1 MNTKNRY
8 YDIDWLRVLGMVGI
22 FLFHNARFFNDEDW
36 HVKNNQLDFGISVF
50 VAILNQFIMP
60 LFFILSAF
68 AIYYA
73 LKHRTGIEFLRERV
87 RRLLIPLLF
96 GIFVLI
102 PPQVYIERV
111 SHGEFR
117 GSFFEFL
124 PHYFDGW
131 YGFGGNFAW
140 MGLHLWYLLMLFL
153 FSAIMLPVFQRMN
166 QSSPSRLA
174 DFFTKRFAVYLFFI
188 PIGIIEML
196 VNLSPE
202 TVGRRDFGGWSP
214 LTYLVI
220 FFFGYVLMTDER
232 YRPAIERVRFVSL
245 TLSLLAMTIGFTLVL
260 AFDVSTYHPAFSWI
274 RAFNTWMWLLT
285 FLGFASHHLNFNN
298 GFLKYANEAVLPF
311 YILHQTVI
319 VVIGFFIANWDWVVF
334 SKYLFLAFTSFLIIM
349 LLYEF
354 VVKRINLLRFL
365 FGMK

>member
-1 MNTKNRY
+1 MA
-8 YDIDWLRVLGMVGI
+8 GI
-22 FLFHNARFFNDEDW
+22 FLFHNARFFNEEDW
-36 HVKNNQLDFGISVF
+36 HVKNAQLDFGMTVF

-60 LFFILSAF
+60 LFFVLSAM
-68 AIYYA
+68 ATYYA
-73 LKHRTGIEFLRERV
+73 LRHRTGAEFLRERAS
-87 RRLLIPLLF
+87 RLLIPLVF

-111 SHGEFR
+111 SHGEFQ

-153 FSAIMLPVFQRMN
+153 FSAIMLPVFQQMN
-166 QSSPSRLA
+166 KSSLSRVA
-174 DFFTKRFAVYLFFI
+174 DFFTRSFAVYLFFI
-188 PIGIIEML
+188 PIAMIEML
-196 VNLSPE
+196 VNFSPE

-220 FFFGYVLMTDER
+220 FFLGYVLMTDER
-232 YRPAIERVRFVSL
+232 YRPGIERIRFFSL

-260 AFDVSTYHPAFSWI
+260 GFDVSTYNPVFSWI

-285 FLGFASHHLNFNN
+285 FLGFASRHLNVNN
-298 GFLKYANEAVLPF
+298 SFLKYANEAVLPF

-319 VVIGFFIANWDWVVF
+319 VIMGFFIANWTFAVF
-334 SKYLFLAFTSFLIIM
+334 PKYLLLVIVSFIVIM
-349 LLYEF
+349 VFYEF
-354 VVKRINLLRFL
+354 VVKRISILRFL